1 MTSHVVLRLPWKTKK
16 RERGQEG
23 RATFRRDMRSND
35 RRTRRVGCRSGVSK
49 ARTYAEIGEF
59 WDEQDLSDFWSKT
72 RPVRADVE
80 LESEESLYAIEK
92 GLSETI
98 RREAKGRG
106 VSPHTLVNLWLQEK
120 IQKLKPQSRRG

>member
-1 MTSHVVLRLPWKTKK
+1 MK
-16 RERGQEG
+16 
-23 RATFRRDMRSND
+23 
-35 RRTRRVGCRSGVSK
+35 SGVST

-59 WDEQDLSDFWSKT
+59 WDEHDLSDFWSKT

-92 GLSETI
+92 WLSETI
-98 RREAKGRG
+98 RREAKERG

-120 IQKLKPQSRRG
+120 IQKLKPQSRRATVEKK